1 MITQRFKLLLIT
13 FSLILSACVSG
24 PSADKYNQ
32 AENLVPPP
40 NQAINMRDSQKT
52 SDAYSLYGIKLGE
65 DKASVED
72 KYKMVSCRKSVYFFR
87 CLVFLD
93 THDVTGISLS
103 DSATI
108 FVTFKDDVVYSM
120 TIPVSGASLN
130 QVSERFV
137 MIYGEPVSLSVNRAT
152 WSNDS
157 GSVVLEQR
165 GDDTQNFSVIYTR
178 NL

>member
-24 PSADKYNQ
+24 TSADKYNQ
-32 AENLVPPP
+32 ADNLVPPP

-65 DKASVED
+65 NKASVED

-87 CLVFLD
+87 CLIFLD
-93 THDVTGISLS
+93 TRDVTGISLS

-108 FVTFKDDVVYSM
+108 FVTFKDDAVYSM
-120 TIPVSGASLN
+120 TMPVAGTSLN
-130 QVSERFV
+130 QMREMLVL
-137 MIYGEPVSLSVNRAT
+137 IYGEPVSISGNNTT

-157 GSVVLEQR
+157 GSVVLEETDR
-165 GDDTQNFSVIYTR
+165 VTQPFSVSYTR